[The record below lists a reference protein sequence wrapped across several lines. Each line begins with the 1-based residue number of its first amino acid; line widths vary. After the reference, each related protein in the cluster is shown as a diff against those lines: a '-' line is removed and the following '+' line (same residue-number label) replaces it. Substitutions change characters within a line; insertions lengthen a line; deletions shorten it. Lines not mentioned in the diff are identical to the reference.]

1 MHSSI
6 HYIPEHKS
14 HLVLLL
20 KWHVNNLLL
29 LISSATLWDFS
40 PPTQCYFS
48 ASVLPILF
56 CSMLIMYNEV
66 QQCLSNDNILQ
77 KKPWKFFFFWGW
89 KSIKF
94 CSGWVIHKI
103 SYILFFEDG
112 TKDRMTSQQQLK
124 TAAVKEKKIL
134 DVNNFQQSRI
144 LDNVLKHLWLYQLVQ
159 LYWSPWKLGENGC
172 NYRNIFVHPLKLR
185 LCSSAVT
192 CFILNLLRW
201 HIKTNILT
209 VGSVSKHLLT

>member
-40 PPTQCYFS
+40 PPHTVLLFS
-48 ASVLPILF
+48 LSFAHSLLF
-56 CSMLIMYNEV
+56 NAYNVQWSSAMSEQWQHTAKETLEV
-66 QQCLSNDNILQ
+66 FC
-77 KKPWKFFFFWGW
+77 FFFWGW

-159 LYWSPWKLGENGC
+159 LYWSPWKLGEMAVIIA
-172 NYRNIFVHPLKLR
+172 IFL
-185 LCSSAVT
+185 
-192 CFILNLLRW
+192 FI
-201 HIKTNILT
+201 H
-209 VGSVSKHLLT
+209 

>member
-1 MHSSI
+1 MRLQSS
-6 HYIPEHKS
+6 HT
-14 HLVLLL
+14 VLLFSL
-20 KWHVNNLLL
+20 SFAHSLLFNAYNVQW
-29 LISSATLWDFS
+29 SSAMSEQWPQTYCKRNPGSL
-40 PPTQCYFS
+40 
-48 ASVLPILF
+48 
-56 CSMLIMYNEV
+56 
-66 QQCLSNDNILQ
+66 
-77 KKPWKFFFFWGW
+77 FFFWGW

-134 DVNNFQQSRI
+134 DVNNFEQSRI

-209 VGSVSKHLLT
+209 VGSVSKHLST